1 MNSTNQ
7 FSRRNPLRLSAL
19 LLTGIFTSTT
29 ALAAMDP
36 FVGTWV
42 YNTQKSP
49 KPTIRYTIKD
59 LGDNRYALTGS
70 TGVTVEIKADGKS
83 IKTSTGATVSFKK
96 LDDRQWKMI
105 RDDGEKM
112 VRTYSISPDDK
123 QLTLVDLFANN
134 PIDNYELTTKYVRLS
149 AGKSIF
155 GEWQSVSMEEVSFGE
170 PLKMI
175 ITPFEINGLSFSIP
189 AHKHLSEIKFDGKM
203 YADRGAG
210 DPAGGS
216 SSGRRISDHLLEIDS
231 RLKGEPEETA
241 ELKVSDDGKTLTI
254 VRKMA
259 KSTATFTMVWDK
271 R

>member
-1 MNSTNQ
+1 
-7 FSRRNPLRLSAL
+7 LRLSAL
-19 LLTGIFTSTT
+19 LLAGIFTCTT
-29 ALAAMDP
+29 ALAATDP

-42 YNTQKSP
+42 YNAQKSP
-49 KPTIRYTIKD
+49 KPTIKYAIKD

-96 LDDRQWKMI
+96 LNDHQWKMI

-123 QLTLVDLFANN
+123 ELTLVDVFTNN
-134 PIDNYELTTKYVRLS
+134 PEDNGELTTKYARLS
-149 AGKSIF
+149 PGKSIF
-155 GEWQSVSMEEVSFGE
+155 GEWQSVSMEEKTTGK
-170 PLKMI
+170 PLKLI
-175 ITPFEINGLSFSIP
+175 ITPFEIDGLSFSIP
-189 AHKHLSEIKFDGKM
+189 AHKHLSEMKFDGKM

-210 DPAGGS
+210 DSAGGS
-216 SSGRRISDHLLEIDS
+216 SSGKRIGDHLLEIDS
-231 RLKGEPEETA
+231 WLNKEPEETA

-254 VRKMA
+254 VYRMA
-259 KSTATFTMVWDK
+259 KSTAMFTMVWDK